1 MKFTW
6 KATLPFLL
14 LFLSFD
20 LIAQDPPPPWIGD
33 DPPCC
38 KGNVYGMEEG
48 EGGGRGSF
56 LQIPD
61 DAPKLTYSVYLVP
74 DGANPQS
81 LRECELLWWSEEF
94 GSFDAH
100 GATRC
105 DGVVYQAYKHEINWD
120 KDILCGHGARIDV
133 MHVVTHNVGTMLAP
147 EMVHYPIEDF
157 PLIAPT
163 CALPLTVAAPNFINN
178 TTKFFENYRP
188 RCRPKS
194 GPIYSV
200 FPSPFSRQL
209 IIDNSGDINQVV
221 ITDIR
226 GQVLFNQRGII
237 PSRINTSNWQ
247 NGIYFAQLIHNDR
260 STSTVKLLKTE

>member
-38 KGNVYGMEEG
+38 KGEIYGMEEG
-48 EGGGRGSF
+48 EGGGRGSL

-81 LRECELLWWSEEF
+81 LRDCELLWWSEEF
-94 GSFDAH
+94 GSFDAY
-100 GATRC
+100 GTARC
-105 DGVVYQAYKHEINWD
+105 DGIVYQAYKHEVNWD
-120 KDILCGHGARIDV
+120 ANVLCGYGSRIDV
-133 MHVVTHNVGTMLAP
+133 MHVVTHNTGTMANP

-157 PLIAPT
+157 PLIAPA
-163 CALPLTVAAPNFINN
+163 CAMPLAVAAPNFINN
-178 TTKFFENYRP
+178 TSKVFENYRP
-188 RCRPKS
+188 RCRPKG

-200 FPSPFSRQL
+200 FPNPFSRRL
-209 IIDNSGDINQVV
+209 IIEDKGNIDQLV
-221 ITDIR
+221 ITDIT
-226 GQVLFNQRGII
+226 GQVIYNQRGEI
-237 PSRINTSNWQ
+237 PSQIYTAQWK
-247 NGIYFAQLIHNDR
+247 NGIYFVQLIHKDQ
-260 STSTVKLLKTE
+260 STSIQKLLKTE